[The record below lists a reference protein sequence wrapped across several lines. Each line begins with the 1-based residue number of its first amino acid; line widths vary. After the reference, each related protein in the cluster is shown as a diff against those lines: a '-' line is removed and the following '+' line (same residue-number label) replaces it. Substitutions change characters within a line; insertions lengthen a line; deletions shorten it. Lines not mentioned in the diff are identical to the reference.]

1 MSMSLF
7 LLSSGRRAATRH
19 ARRVMAACADLQR
32 LGVRIRTA
40 HVAPE
45 PRVWIEPPAPEQLP
59 TYGWVPPPRGCI
71 AAPTACF
78 AIHRGVRVE
87 WFATK
92 EAAR

>member
-1 MSMSLF
+1 MSLSPF
-7 LLSSGRRAATRH
+7 SVTSRRLATLAAL
-19 ARRVMAACADLQR
+19 RVMAACADLR
-32 LGVRIRTA
+32 RRGVRIRAA

-45 PRVWIEPPAPEQLP
+45 PRVWIEPPEPAQLP

-78 AIHRGVRVE
+78 AIHCGVRVA
-87 WFATK
+87 WFQHQ